1 MHLRRRVIMAM
12 TSIAVVRWA
21 PLPPPERRSC
31 PVDQLFLAHGNPC
44 TSIIA
49 PLPRHQRIMA
59 PVMMGSSSL
68 LELHRALLCIRVAH
82 AHWRAAPSSDSV
94 PDVSCFHL
102 WLCVGHGDVKQ
113 PAKLGDRVGQRGS
126 EVGWRTT
133 EILTEILP
141 KAPSIATEGRSARER
156 GRVEGGDRGAGG
168 LGSRA
173 LGEGWGECGRRRRGR
188 AHHSLTHASA
198 GVSCISL
205 HSP

>member
-1 MHLRRRVIMAM
+1 MWSPAQHEHHPGATCARSDTRPGACGLGRHTFPCSPPRPMHLRRRVIMAM

-31 PVDQLFLAHGNPC
+31 PFDKLFLAHGNPC

-102 WLCVGHGDVKQ
+102 WPHGY
-113 PAKLGDRVGQRGS
+113 
-126 EVGWRTT
+126 
-133 EILTEILP
+133 
-141 KAPSIATEGRSARER
+141 
-156 GRVEGGDRGAGG
+156 
-168 LGSRA
+168 
-173 LGEGWGECGRRRRGR
+173 
-188 AHHSLTHASA
+188 ASA
-198 GVSCISL
+198 TATSSSLRNWETGSVSEGARSGGGPPRF
-205 HSP
+205 SPRFSPRLPQ